1 VKQLDSE
8 LSKAL
13 DFAHGYKE
21 KLDIIE
27 TEKLEL
33 IECYNSEIKGM
44 SDRIQEEKQKL
55 DKASQLNCQVIR
67 ERDDSLEKVK
77 QAEEKAQEV

>member
-13 DFAHGYKE
+13 DCVHGYKE

-33 IECYNSEIKGM
+33 IECHKSEIKGM
-44 SDRIQEEKQKL
+44 SDRIQDEKQKL
-55 DKASQLNCQVIR
+55 DKASQLNCQLIQ
-67 ERDDSLEKVK
+67 ERDVSMEKVK
-77 QAEEKAQEV
+77 EAEEKAQKV